1 MAGDNS
7 ELKKTIS
14 DLLETYIST
23 FNKQDLPGAASYY
36 DEPAFIISATGAK
49 LMPARADY
57 VSVFTETVQRLKD
70 SGWDHSEFIGEKN
83 ITVMQDDA
91 EGALV
96 MAGCPCKRLRG
107 DGSSVEEFTASY
119 TLRRGGQR
127 GWLIVGIHHSP
138 FPKDR

>member
-1 MAGDNS
+1 MASQDA
-7 ELKKTIS
+7 ELSKTIS
-14 DLLETYIST
+14 DLLETYIAT
-23 FNKQDLPGAASYY
+23 FNRQDLPGAASYY
-36 DEPAFIISATGAK
+36 DEPAFIISASGAK
-49 LMPARADY
+49 LMPARKDY

-70 SGWDHSEFIGEKN
+70 SGWDHSEFIGEKGIN
-83 ITVMQDDA
+83 VMQDDS

-96 MAGCPCKRLRG
+96 MASCPCQRLRK

-119 TLRRGGQR
+119 TLRRGGDR